1 MENEIKRVLEPTDYL
16 RKNIR
21 YFIEAFVSYY
31 GEEDREFIER
41 KIANTH
47 LMMYQTNDD
56 LQYRL
61 DSLTEKYGDSFYED
75 EKYKKYFEYAQKNK
89 ILNSELQAK
98 YEREFAKRIIHYF
111 PDNVQRLLKKYV
123 ESNMSLLKFI
133 IANNC
138 IELETLIGYL
148 DQISIY
154 EYFTPEMEEKLKNP
168 QLSIFERNTILKNRK
183 NYLNA
188 IGIYRG
194 RELSNYKGFEKY
206 YPTQEMVSE
215 ILKAKEELYNAYISE
230 YSLNKYPNNV
240 YIEESNKLGLMIDN
254 RLSIAQAEF
263 REEATCLIPNYR
275 IMNDKIELFPE
286 MLMYIGI
293 DHAERDASII
303 HELNHVLELHIQNI
317 KNNNIETISGW
328 DQFSINI
335 EDANYIKMANQKSL
349 RKYERFSEVINDLLA
364 LEISDILKQTKGS
377 LFSIQNDDYKIESDY
392 LNQEYIVKDFF
403 ETYKK
408 EIISSRR
415 NGNINIIFDA
425 VGKENFDALN
435 EIVKEDNETFSWTE
449 RLVLKEHIKNNVDST
464 LVNKYNDFINRR
476 DAILE
481 KMNTHYQK
489 NLVSQKGKQ
498 K

>member
-21 YFIEAFVSYY
+21 YFMEAFVYYY

-56 LQYRL
+56 LQFRL
-61 DSLTEKYGDSFYED
+61 DSLTEKYGNSFCED
-75 EKYKKYFEYAQKNK
+75 EKYKKYFEDVQNNK
-89 ILNSELQAK
+89 KLKSELQAK

-111 PDNVQRLLKKYV
+111 PDNIQRLLNKYM

-148 DQISIY
+148 DQNSIY
-154 EYFTPEMEEKLKNP
+154 EYFTPEIEEKLKNP

-188 IGIYRG
+188 IGIYKG
-194 RELSNYKGFEKY
+194 RKLTNYKGLEKY
-206 YPTQEMVSE
+206 YPSQEIVHE
-215 ILKAKEELYNAYISE
+215 ILKTKEELYNAYLSE
-230 YSLNKYPNNV
+230 YSLNRYPNSI
-240 YIEESNKLGLMIDN
+240 YIEESNQLGLMIDN

-263 REEATCLIPNYR
+263 REEATSIIPNYR
-275 IMNDKIELFPE
+275 KGNKEIEPYPE
-286 MLMYIGI
+286 VLIYIGI
-293 DHAERDASII
+293 DHEERDTSII
-303 HELNHVLELHIQNI
+303 HELNHVLELHIQSLD
-317 KNNNIETISGW
+317 NNNIETISGW

-335 EDANYIKMANQKSL
+335 KDTNYIKMENHRSL

-377 LFSIQNDDYKIESDY
+377 IFSIKNDDYKIESDY
-392 LNQEYIVKDFF
+392 LKQEYIVKDFF

-449 RLVLKEHIKNNVDST
+449 RLVLKEHIKNNVDSN
-464 LVNKYNDFINRR
+464 LVEKYNTFVRRR

-481 KMNTHYQK
+481 KMSAHYQERYIK
-489 NLVSQKGKQ
+489 YFKR
-498 K
+498 

>member
-1 MENEIKRVLEPTDYL
+1 
-16 RKNIR
+16 
-21 YFIEAFVSYY
+21 
-31 GEEDREFIER
+31 
-41 KIANTH
+41 
-47 LMMYQTNDD
+47 
-56 LQYRL
+56 
-61 DSLTEKYGDSFYED
+61 
-75 EKYKKYFEYAQKNK
+75 
-89 ILNSELQAK
+89 
-98 YEREFAKRIIHYF
+98 
-111 PDNVQRLLKKYV
+111 
-123 ESNMSLLKFI
+123 
-133 IANNC
+133 
-138 IELETLIGYL
+138 
-148 DQISIY
+148 
-154 EYFTPEMEEKLKNP
+154 
-168 QLSIFERNTILKNRK
+168 
-183 NYLNA
+183 
-188 IGIYRG
+188 
-194 RELSNYKGFEKY
+194 
-206 YPTQEMVSE
+206 
-215 ILKAKEELYNAYISE
+215 
-230 YSLNKYPNNV
+230 
-240 YIEESNKLGLMIDN
+240 MIDN

-415 NGNINIIFDA
+415 NGNINIIFD
-425 VGKENFDALN
+425 
-435 EIVKEDNETFSWTE
+435 
-449 RLVLKEHIKNNVDST
+449 
-464 LVNKYNDFINRR
+464 
-476 DAILE
+476 
-481 KMNTHYQK
+481 
-489 NLVSQKGKQ
+489 
-498 K
+498 